1 MARHTSSIRPLA
13 VTTAVIAVV
22 LAGGLASTAQASP
35 AAGSAPD
42 PSRFTTSAITA
53 VESQFDAAK
62 SASGKVAQSDPA
74 LLKRTDDAVV
84 AVMVKLDLDP
94 VASYTGGVKGLKA
107 TSPAATKKPLEA
119 NKAAV
124 AAYTKHANA
133 VVASAAK
140 DIRKAVPAAKVG
152 RSFTTAFGGVAVRLP
167 ANKAKDLLAV
177 DGVVA
182 VQSDTLEQL
191 QTDSSPRFVGATKV
205 WPSLGGSST
214 AAEGVLV
221 GILDSGIW
229 PEHPSLAD
237 PGIDPPDGGPFA
249 CEFGDGSAGLGDE
262 FTCND
267 KLVGAHVF
275 LDTYLAATGAVPG
288 EYCNASGC
296 SARDADGHGT
306 HTATTAAG
314 SPVASATVL
323 GVDRGAVSGIA
334 PGASV
339 IAYRVC
345 LDQGC
350 YSSDSVDAVQQ
361 AIIDGVDVINFSI
374 SGGANPYTDPVELSF
389 LDATAAGISVNA
401 SAGNDGPG
409 AATANHGGPWVTT
422 VGASTSDRHFES
434 RLTLTGASGAT
445 LSKVGSTITAGVS
458 GLPVV
463 LPTEVP
469 FYTGGALCQTAFPAG
484 SLTGKVV
491 VCTRGGNGRIAKGY
505 NASLGGASGMIMLN
519 ATERGTMT
527 DNHFVPTVHLD
538 SPNDDVVAFL
548 AANPGATATWAA
560 GAPATVR
567 GDVMAGFSSRGP
579 LGDFLKPDITAPGV
593 QILAGHTP
601 TPLTPDGGPPG
612 QLFQAIAGTSM
623 SSPHLAGAAA
633 LVKAAHPTWT
643 PGQIKSALMTSSTQ
657 DVLKEDG
664 VTPADPFDRG
674 AGSMRVDAAV
684 AAVATISETP
694 HNLYGVAAMDRIDL
708 NLPSIQANPLPG
720 AITTQRTLT
729 NTTTRDQPFKASATG
744 ANGLKVSVSPTSF
757 SVPAGGTRTIT
768 ITVDGTAAPD
778 GWAFGQVTLRSTAKR
793 TPGIVLPVT
802 ARVAD
807 SVVPMTHTCE
817 PTDLARNQ
825 DAACTVTLTNNS
837 AAPAPVNLSLAAPS
851 RVDISSVSAPAT
863 GTSSGFTWS
872 GTLTPAL
879 PPTITSV
886 AAIPAGQTPAG
897 GYLPLSAFG
906 IAPISGMG
914 DESIVNFNVPSFS
927 YGSEVYTRI
936 GVVSNGYVV
945 IGGGTA
951 ADVDYVAAP
960 IPSTNR
966 PNNIV
971 APFWSD
977 LNPGASGAVR
987 IGSLTDGTTTW
998 LVVDYAAVPTYSQG
1012 LANTFQ
1018 VWIETGAGE
1027 DVTIAH
1033 EAMAGAGVD
1042 GLSQGAENR
1051 DGTSGAAYVGG
1062 EGSTWRVN
1070 ATAPTPGGS
1079 VQITYHAS
1087 SSRAGSYVLAPTAT
1101 SPLVK
1106 GTISVPQTLRVG

>member
-1 MARHTSSIRPLA
+1 MARHTSSIRPFA

-22 LAGGLASTAQASP
+22 LAGGLASTAQSAL
-35 AAGSAPD
+35 AAGSTPD
-42 PSRFTTSAITA
+42 PSRFTATPITA
-53 VESQFDAAK
+53 VESHFDVPK
-62 SASGKVAQSDPA
+62 SASGKAAQSDPA
-74 LLKRTDDAVV
+74 LLRRTDDAVV
-84 AVMVKLDLDP
+84 GVMVKVDIDP
-94 VASYTGGVKGLKA
+94 VASYAGGIKGLKA
-107 TSPAATKKPLEA
+107 TSPAATKKPLKA

-133 VVASAAK
+133 VVAAAAQ
-140 DIRKAVPAAKVG
+140 DIKKAVPAAKVG

-214 AAEGVLV
+214 AGNGVLV
-221 GILDSGIW
+221 GVLDSGIW

-249 CEFGDGSAGLGDE
+249 CEFGDGSADLGAQFE
-262 FTCND
+262 CND

-275 LDTYLAATGAVPG
+275 LDTYLAVTGAVPG
-288 EYCNASGC
+288 EYCNGSVC

-314 SPVASATVL
+314 SPVASAKVF
-323 GVDRGAVSGIA
+323 GVERGPVSGIA

-350 YSSDSVDAVQQ
+350 YGSDSVDAIQQ
-361 AIIDGVDVINFSI
+361 AIVDGVDVINFSI
-374 SGGANPYTDPVELSF
+374 SGGANPYNDPVELAF

-434 RLTLTGASGAT
+434 TLTLTAGNGDT
-445 LSKVGSTITAGVS
+445 FSKVGSTITAGVS
-458 GLPVV
+458 GIPVV
-463 LPTEVP
+463 LASQVP
-469 FYTGGALCQTAFPAG
+469 GYTGGALCEKAFAAG
-484 SLTGKVV
+484 SLSGKVV
-491 VCTRGGNGRIAKGY
+491 VCQRGVNGRVEKGY
-505 NASLGGASGMIMLN
+505 YASLGGASGMILFN
-519 ATERGTMT
+519 FTASDTET
-527 DNHFVPTVHLD
+527 DNHFVPAVHLEG
-538 SPNDDVVAFL
+538 PNADLLAFL
-548 AANPGATATWAA
+548 GSHSGVTATWAA
-560 GAPATVR
+560 GQPATVR

-601 TPLTPDGGPPG
+601 TPLTYNGGPEG
-612 QLFQAIAGTSM
+612 ELFQAIAGTSM
-623 SSPHLAGAAA
+623 SSPHLAGASA

-694 HNLYGVAAMDRIDL
+694 ENLFGIAAMDRVDL
-708 NLPSIQANPLPG
+708 NLPSIQASPLPG

-744 ANGLKVSVSPTSF
+744 AKGLKVSVSPSSF

-768 ITVDGTAAPD
+768 ITIDGTAAPD
-778 GWAFGQVTLRSTAKR
+778 GWAFGQVTLTSTNRKA
-793 TPGIVLPVT
+793 PSLVLPVT

-837 AAPAPVNLSLAAPS
+837 AAPAPVKLSLAAPN

-863 GTSSGFTWS
+863 GTSRGFTWN

-886 AAIPAGQTPAG
+886 TPGATPAG

-906 IAPISGMG
+906 IAPIAGMG
-914 DESIVNFNVPSFS
+914 DETIVNYNVPPFT
-927 YGSEVYTRI
+927 YGTETYTRV

-951 ADVDYVAAP
+951 QDVDYLNQP
-960 IPSTNR
+960 IPSTTR
-966 PNNIV
+966 PNNII
-971 APFWSD
+971 APFWTD
-977 LNPGASGAVR
+977 LNPGAGGAVR
-987 IGSLTDGTTTW
+987 VGSLSDGTNDW
-998 LVVDYAAVPTYSQG
+998 LVIDYDKVPNWSSAAQQNS
-1012 LANTFQ
+1012 FQ
-1018 VWIETGAGE
+1018 VWIGLNGTD
-1027 DVTIAH
+1027 DVTIANSVVT
-1033 EAMAGAGVD
+1033 GGD
-1042 GLSQGAENR
+1042 GGFLSQGAENR
-1051 DGTSGAAYVGG
+1051 DGTSGAAYSGG
-1062 EGSTWRVN
+1062 SNTAWVVN
-1070 ATAPTPGGS
+1070 ATGPTPGGS
-1079 VQITYHAS
+1079 VQITYDAS

-1106 GTISVPQTLRVG
+1106 GTISVPQTLRVK

>member
-1 MARHTSSIRPLA
+1 MARHSSSARRVA
-13 VTTAVIAVV
+13 VTASVIAVV
-22 LAGGLASTAQASP
+22 VAGGASTAAQAVG
-35 AAGSAPD
+35 AAPPD
-42 PSRFTTSAITA
+42 PSRFTATPITSI
-53 VESQFDAAK
+53 ESQIDVPK
-62 SASGKVAQSDPA
+62 SATGKIAKSDPA
-74 LLKRTDDAVV
+74 LLKRTDADVV
-84 AVMVKLDLDP
+84 NVMVKLDLDP
-94 VASYTGGVKGLKA
+94 VASYAGGVKGLKA
-107 TSPAATKKPLEA
+107 TSPAATKKPLKS

-124 AAYTKHANA
+124 AAYTRHADA
-133 VVASAAK
+133 VVADAAQ
-140 DIRKAVPAAKVG
+140 DIRKAVPGAKVG
-152 RSFTTAFGGVAVRLP
+152 RSFTTAFGGVSVRLP
-167 ANKAKDLLAV
+167 ANQAKDLLAV

-191 QTDSSPRFVGATKV
+191 TTDASPAFVGATKV

-214 AAEGVLV
+214 AGEGVLV

-237 PGIDPPDGGPFA
+237 PGIDAPEGAPFA
-249 CEFGDGSAGLGDE
+249 CEFGDGSAGLGAE
-262 FTCND
+262 FECND

-275 LDTYLAATGAVPG
+275 LDTYLAAVGAVPG
-288 EYCNASGC
+288 EYCTTSGC

-314 SPVASATVL
+314 SPVAHATVL

-350 YSSDSVDAVQQ
+350 FGSDSVNAVEQ

-374 SGGANPYTDPVELSF
+374 SGGANPFTDPVELAF

-422 VGASTSDRHFES
+422 VGASTSNRHFES
-434 RLTLTGASGAT
+434 SLTLSAAGGAT
-445 LSKVGSTITAGVS
+445 LTKVGSTITAGVS

-463 LPTEVP
+463 RPSDVAG
-469 FYTGGALCQTAFPAG
+469 YTGTALCEAPFTPG

-505 NASLGGASGMIMLN
+505 NASLGGAGGMILLN
-519 ATERGTMT
+519 ASERGTMT
-527 DNHFVPTVHLD
+527 DNHFVPTIHLD
-538 SPNDDVVAFL
+538 SPNTAVLAFL
-548 AANPGATATWAA
+548 AGNTDITATWAA
-560 GAPATVR
+560 GQKATVR

-601 TPLTPDGGPPG
+601 TPLTPDGGPAG
-612 QLFQAIAGTSM
+612 ELFQAIAGTSM
-623 SSPHLAGAAA
+623 SSPHLAGASA
-633 LVKAAHPTWT
+633 LVKAVHPTWT

-694 HNLYGVAAMDRIDL
+694 ANLFGAADMDRVDL

-720 AITTQRTLT
+720 AVTTQRTLT
-729 NTTTRDQPFKASATG
+729 NTTTRAQPFKATATG
-744 ANGLKVSVSPTSF
+744 SNGLKVSVSPSSF
-757 SVPAGGTRTIT
+757 SVPAGGSRTIA
-768 ITVDGTAAPD
+768 ITLDGTAAAD
-778 GWAFGQVTLRSTAKR
+778 GWAFGQVTLTSTAKR

-817 PTDLARNQ
+817 PTDLARTE
-825 DAACTVTLTNNS
+825 DAACTVTLTNTS
-837 AAPAPVNLSLAAPS
+837 AAPAPVELSLDAGK

-863 GTSSGFTWS
+863 GTARGFSWS
-872 GTLTPAL
+872 GTLSPAL

-886 AAIPAGQTPAG
+886 ALADETPSG
-897 GYLPLSAFG
+897 GYLPLSVFG
-906 IAPISGMG
+906 VAPIGGVG
-914 DESIVNFNVPSFS
+914 DETITNFNVPAFT
-927 YGSEVYTRI
+927 YGTETYSRI
-936 GVVSNGYVV
+936 GIVSNGYVV
-945 IGGGTA
+945 IGGGTS
-951 ADVDYVAAP
+951 ADVDYLPAP
-960 IPSTNR
+960 IPSTGR

-977 LNPGASGAVR
+977 LNPSAGGALRVAT
-987 IGSLTDGTTTW
+987 LTDGVNGW
-998 LVVDYAAVPTYSQG
+998 IVVEYDAVPTYSQG
-1012 LANTFQ
+1012 QKNSFQ
-1018 VWIETGAGE
+1018 IWIGYNGT
-1027 DVTIAH
+1027 DDITIAH
-1033 EAMAGAGVD
+1033 GATEGPGID

-1051 DGTSGAAYVGG
+1051 DGTSGAAYSGG
-1062 EGSTWRVN
+1062 ADTEWRVI
-1070 ATAPTPGGS
+1070 ATVPTPGGS
-1079 VQITYHAS
+1079 VTVTYDAS
-1087 SSRAGSYVLAPTAT
+1087 SSRAGTYVLAPKAT
-1101 SPLVK
+1101 TPVVK
-1106 GTISVPQTLRVG
+1106 GTISVPQTLRVQ